1 MSITRVSH
9 FRASEGN
16 AERLMEFLRDQ
27 VRPIVIASAGCK
39 GCQIL
44 QCTDDAMQFVVIEF
58 WESVDAHKAS
68 LAKVPVT
75 MFAAV
80 MPLLGEKP
88 SGFYYHDRSEKVAS
102 H

>member
-27 VRPIVIASAGCK
+27 VRPIVVGSAGCK

-44 QCTDDAMQFVVIEF
+44 QCTDDAMRFAVIEI
-58 WESVDAHKAS
+58 WESIDAHKAS
-68 LAKVPVT
+68 LAKVPPS

-88 SGFYYHDRSEKVAS
+88 SGFYYRDRSDGAAT
-102 H
+102 